1 VHTIDR
7 PADEEGEMDDARTHE
22 TLSDEDIRTV
32 MSGEVQG
39 SVLELRRDADGTDT
53 QDADGTDT
61 QDADGTDTQ
70 DADGTDTQD
79 ADGTDTQDADGTDSQ
94 DADGTDR

>member
-1 VHTIDR
+1 
-7 PADEEGEMDDARTHE
+7 MDNERTYE
-22 TLSDEDIRTV
+22 TLSDKDIRTV
-32 MSGEVQG
+32 IGGEVQAG
-39 SVLELRRDADGTDT
+39 AQELRRDADDSDT

-79 ADGTDTQDADGTDSQ
+79 ADGTDTQDADGTDTQ
-94 DADGTDR
+94 ADR